1 MKGIFYLT
9 SVLIF
14 NIGIYNMKDMNFE
27 ELLGKP
33 FSVVEVVI
41 GTDFRNNENL
51 KLKTNFYSSI
61 NYVEND
67 YYGMPN
73 HHITILVDE
82 KDAVKSITVHFRKV
96 IDHEF
101 YYLFIKDYGEP
112 NHIQIIE
119 NRQILSE
126 SFTKDDNGEIINHLK
141 KSTFDLRE
149 GAFEEKPLYIIWEKE
164 NFQIKAFIRH
174 KQNISEVTFSLASN

>member
-1 MKGIFYLT
+1 
-9 SVLIF
+9 
-14 NIGIYNMKDMNFE
+14 
-27 ELLGKP
+27 
-33 FSVVEVVI
+33 
-41 GTDFRNNENL
+41 
-51 KLKTNFYSSI
+51 
-61 NYVEND
+61 
-67 YYGMPN
+67 MPN

-141 KSTFDLRE
+141 KST
-149 GAFEEKPLYIIWEKE
+149 
-164 NFQIKAFIRH
+164 
-174 KQNISEVTFSLASN
+174 